1 MTHSQ
6 EISAVVVA
14 HTITGEILLMTEPD
28 KMPADIAPFKIIG
41 NFRLR
46 PDGTASW
53 DAVDHASAFLVGTA
67 LAAFAAHVD
76 KLTAERRGAAVA
88 WLERLHSLE
97 VKD

>member
-1 MTHSQ
+1 MTRLQ
-6 EISAVVVA
+6 EISAAVI
-14 HTITGEILLMTEPD
+14 TNMNTGEILLMTEPD
-28 KMPADIAPFKIIG
+28 KMPTDITPFKIIG

-76 KLTAERRGAAVA
+76 KLTAERRGDAVA

>member
-1 MTHSQ
+1 MDAQ
-6 EISAVVVA
+6 EISAAVL
-14 HTITGEILLMTEPD
+14 TNGLTGEILLMVEPD

-53 DAVDHASAFLVGTA
+53 DAVDLASAFLVGTA

-76 KLTAERRGAAVA
+76 RVTAERRGDAVA

>member
-1 MTHSQ
+1 MCTQ
-6 EISAVVVA
+6 EISAAVI
-14 HTITGEILLMTEPD
+14 TNTNTGEVLLMVEPD
-28 KMPADIAPFKIIG
+28 RMPADIAPFKIIG

-76 KLTAERRGAAVA
+76 ARRGDAVA
-88 WLERLHSLE
+88 WLEHLHALE
-97 VKD
+97 GKD